1 MVFKGIDVSHHNGKI
16 NWSKV
21 KKSGIDF
28 AIIRGGYGI
37 ANIDKCAEY
46 NIENALAND
55 IDVGVYWF
63 SYAGD
68 VKTVM
73 QEAERCYNFIKKWN
87 GKIKYPIYFDWE
99 YDSYNYNLK
108 KGIKC
113 GKEIV
118 SAMADAFCNIL
129 ENYGYYAGIY
139 TNIDYYNNF
148 FTDTVKNKYGLWI
161 AQWSTKCKIENF
173 DIWQYGAEQNLID
186 SKYIDGIS
194 GVVDKNI
201 TYKNFPVIMETTGLN
216 HIMKKSDEMD
226 IDKNGVVDS
235 YDALKILEKVVN
247 SND

>member
-1 MVFKGIDVSHHNGKI
+1 MKSNKKSNLNDFPLYLFYQGK
-16 NWSKV
+16 NNEAYKFFGVHPV
-21 KKSGIDF
+21 KKGRGQAHRFRVWAPRALSVSVVGDF
-28 AIIRGGYGI
+28 NNWDRTVNPMELIS
-37 ANIDKCAEY
+37 D
-46 NIENALAND
+46 
-55 IDVGVYWF
+55 GVWET
-63 SYAGD
+63 
-68 VKTVM
+68 TVSKLK
-73 QEAERCYNFIKKWN
+73 Q
-87 GKIKYPIYFDWE
+87 
-99 YDSYNYNLK
+99 YDSYKYNRK

-113 GKEIV
+113 NKEIV

-129 ENYGYYAGIY
+129 VHYGYYAGIY

-148 FTDTVKNKYGLWI
+148 FNDTVKNKYGLWI

-194 GVVDKNI
+194 GIVDKNI
-201 TYKNFPVIMETTGLN
+201 TYKNFPLIMETTGLN
-216 HIMKKSDEMD
+216 HIVKKFDKMD